1 MFFEQSEIQDLLK
14 CENCSQQYDEYYPP
28 RILPC
33 CGKTICCKCV
43 QLIEKKSKNNKFK
56 CIVCNEEKTLP
67 KIGFQVDRTAA
78 RLIELQPKEILRGP
92 EAEKLRQNLGE
103 LEKKVNKLIFEMENG
118 EYLITEK
125 CKELKREVQLAKEE
139 KIEEINQ
146 LSESLFL
153 KIDTY
158 EEKCKNIY
166 NEMLQYFSTCM

>member
-1 MFFEQSEIQDLLK
+1 
-14 CENCSQQYDEYYPP
+14 
-28 RILPC
+28 
-33 CGKTICCKCV
+33 
-43 QLIEKKSKNNKFK
+43 
-56 CIVCNEEKTLP
+56 
-67 KIGFQVDRTAA
+67 
-78 RLIELQPKEILRGP
+78 
-92 EAEKLRQNLGE
+92 
-103 LEKKVNKLIFEMENG
+103 MENG

-166 NEMLQYFSTCM
+166 KEISKFRNEYSLRLHNYNFEKN